1 MATALTTVDLFVAS
15 ILRSY
20 VAANE
25 LILQSSRSAL
35 HPDLPRAE
43 IGTEPHQK
51 THFIIGNT
59 SGKPPVAI
67 PLALFQ
73 SPVRNYLS
81 SLHLDLP
88 CYTMSGSRFFKR
100 LKLTG
105 ATVLHS
111 FAPTRW
117 QRLFYTCN
125 LYHIAVEID
134 AGQTRVQFHAATAE
148 EASCLDENRKR
159 LPKRLAWKFRL
170 TPEQEQQLR
179 LLPQTTAKPIY
190 WHSGL
195 MRVWRWLSGNSNQT

>member
-1 MATALTTVDLFVAS
+1 MLPMGTALTTVDLFVAS
-15 ILRSY
+15 VLRSY

-25 LILQSSRSAL
+25 LILQSSRSPL

-43 IGTEPHQK
+43 IGTAPNQE
-51 THFIIGNT
+51 THFIVGNT
-59 SGKPPVAI
+59 SGEPPVAI

-81 SLHLDLP
+81 SLRLDLP
-88 CYTMSGSRFFKR
+88 CYMVSGRRFFKG

-117 QRLFYTCN
+117 QRLFYVCN

-134 AGQTRVQFHAATAE
+134 AGKTSVSFRAATAE
-148 EASCLDENRKR
+148 EANIRLDENRKR
-159 LPKRLAWKFRL
+159 LPTRWKFRL

-179 LLPQTTAKPIY
+179 SLPQIAATPVY
-190 WHSGL
+190 WRSSL
-195 MRVWRWLSGNSNQT
+195 IRIWRWLRGNSN

>member
-25 LILQSSRSAL
+25 LILQSSRSPQ

-43 IGTEPHQK
+43 IGTAPHQE

-59 SGKPPVAI
+59 LGKPPVAI

-88 CYTMSGSRFFKR
+88 CYTMSGSRFFKGM
-100 LKLTG
+100 KLTG

-111 FAPTRW
+111 FSPTRW
-117 QRLFYTCN
+117 QRLFYICN

-134 AGQTRVQFHAATAE
+134 AGQTKVQLHGATAE
-148 EASCLDENRKR
+148 EATRLAENKKR
-159 LPKRLAWKFRL
+159 LPSRTVWKFRL
-170 TPEQEQQLR
+170 TPDQEQQLR
-179 LLPQTTAKPIY
+179 SLPQITAKPIY
-190 WHSGL
+190 WRSSFI
-195 MRVWRWLSGNSNQT
+195 RVWRWLRGNSNRA

>member
-1 MATALTTVDLFVAS
+1 MAPALTTIDAFVAS

-25 LILQSSRSAL
+25 LILRSSRSSL
-35 HPDLPRAE
+35 YPGFPRAE
-43 IGTEPHQK
+43 IGTVPSPE
-51 THFIIGNT
+51 THFLVGST
-59 SGKPPVAI
+59 LGRPPVAI

-88 CYTMSGSRFFKR
+88 CYTMSGSRVFKGM
-100 LKLTG
+100 KPSG

-111 FAPTRW
+111 FTPTRW
-117 QRLFYTCN
+117 QRLFYICN

-134 AGQTRVQFHAATAE
+134 AGQAKVRFHAATAE
-148 EASCLDENRKR
+148 EAIRMAGSRKR
-159 LPKRLAWKFRL
+159 LADRTAWKFRL

-195 MRVWRWLSGNSNQT
+195 VRIWRWLSGNSNQT